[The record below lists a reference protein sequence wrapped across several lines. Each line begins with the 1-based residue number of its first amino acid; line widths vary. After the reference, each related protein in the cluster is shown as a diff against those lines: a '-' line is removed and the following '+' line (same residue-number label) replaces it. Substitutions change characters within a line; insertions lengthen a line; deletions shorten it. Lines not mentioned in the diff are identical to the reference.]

1 MTSTTTK
8 REKRFR
14 PFIKLPH
21 IEELELDNRNL
32 AIYARLLWYLSD
44 EVWRREG
51 LPGVATV
58 REEALRQIAGTKRLD
73 HAEEWLRELLD
84 QFDGSIWSP
93 VIDEEGGLE
102 AAWERLADRLPGLG
116 HAKSQLSAAKSSRA
130 TIRGFIFFRN
140 YAESQGLDLQNRLE
154 LAIDEDQDTHL
165 DEKRSKEEQES
176 GSDRTDEVL
185 LHHGSSYRGPKS
197 LEDHSSLD
205 RVSSDRVPHSPAYDE
220 PSPSSYDDGVGRRG
234 EWLGPDAQI
243 EDVFPDRRPAHDG
256 DF

>member
-1 MTSTTTK
+1 M
-8 REKRFR
+8 
-14 PFIKLPH
+14 
-21 IEELELDNRNL
+21 
-32 AIYARLLWYLSD
+32 
-44 EVWRREG
+44 
-51 LPGVATV
+51 
-58 REEALRQIAGTKRLD
+58 
-73 HAEEWLRELLD
+73 
-84 QFDGSIWSP
+84 
-93 VIDEEGGLE
+93 E

-154 LAIDEDQDTHL
+154 VAIDVDQDTHL
-165 DEKRSKEEQES
+165 DKKRSEEEQES

-197 LEDHSSLD
+197 LEDDSSLD

-220 PSPSSYDDGVGRRG
+220 PSPAYGETYSDPGPSG
-234 EWLGPDAQI
+234 EWLGPDAQV
-243 EDVFPDRRPAHDG
+243 EDVFPERRPAHDG